1 MACIRRRKDKWQ
13 ALVRRHGSRQIAK
26 SFLSRKAAEQ
36 WARQMEMRIE
46 SGLPEHLAEASLS
59 TFTDVVKR
67 YEVEFSRKKRGYAVE
82 RYRLN
87 TITQSCLGKLSPT
100 QVTGPQIARFRDAR
114 LKLAGN
120 ATVRREL
127 GLLRHILE
135 VARLEWGLPYHV
147 NPVDQIQKP
156 QPPQGRTRRLLEEEE
171 AKLLLALQRC
181 RNAEVPTMVRLA
193 IETGM
198 RRGEIVKLLWC
209 DVNIQSR
216 TALLR
221 ETKNGEDRM
230 VPLTS
235 VAIRILQE
243 QAACRGTEGR
253 VFSTTASGLQQSWER
268 AVKRSGLPDLHF
280 HDLRHEAISRF
291 FERGL
296 SVPEVALIS
305 GHKTPSMLFRY
316 THLKAAAVAQKLDER
331 SLQLS
336 SNPITKTQSEPIP

>member
-1 MACIRRRKDKWQ
+1 LACIRRRKDKWQ

-36 WARQMEMRIE
+36 WARQMEVRIE
-46 SGLPEHLAEASLS
+46 AGLPEHLADA
-59 TFTDVVKR
+59 TFHTFVDVVRR
-67 YEVEFSRKKRGYAVE
+67 YEVEFSRKKRGYPVE

-87 TITQSCLGKLSPT
+87 TISQSCLGKLSPAH
-100 QVTGPQIARFRDAR
+100 VTGPQVARFRDAR

-135 VARLEWGLPYHV
+135 VARLEWGLPYHA

-156 QPPQGRTRRLLEEEE
+156 QPPQGRSRRLLVEEESQ
-171 AKLLLALQRC
+171 LHGALQHC
-181 RNAEVPTMVRLA
+181 RNPEVPMMVRLA

-198 RRGEIVKLLWC
+198 RRGEIVKLAWC
-209 DVNIQSR
+209 DVNIQNR

-230 VPLTS
+230 VPLTT
-235 VAIRILQE
+235 AATRILQE
-243 QAACRGTEGR
+243 QAALRGAEGR
-253 VFSTTASGLQQSWER
+253 VFSTTASGLQQSWSR
-268 AVKRSGLPDLHF
+268 AVKRSGLINFHF

-316 THLKAAAVAQKLDER
+316 THLKAEAVALKLD
-331 SLQLS
+331 
-336 SNPITKTQSEPIP
+336 